1 MINRTI
7 LFGNLVAD
15 PEVRYTKTGKAIA
28 NMRIAYNEASS
39 KDQETLYMSVDVWDK
54 QGETCG
60 KILKKGSGVIV
71 EGRLK
76 ADSYTDKEG
85 KKVMKTFIVADRVN
99 FVPKFEKLTS
109 NSESSKASKPE
120 SKPVE
125 NKSQNY
131 EVESAGAVGDEDDIP
146 F

>member
-1 MINRTI
+1 MINRTV

-15 PEVRYTKTGKAIA
+15 PEVRYTKTGKCIA
-28 NMRIAYNEASS
+28 NFRIAYNEASS
-39 KDQETLYMSVDVWDK
+39 KDQETLYISVDVWDE

-60 KILKKGSGVIV
+60 KVLKKGSGVIV

-85 KKVMKTFIVADRVN
+85 KKVMKMVIVADRVN
-99 FVPKFEKLTS
+99 FVPKFEKLTA
-109 NSESSKASKPE
+109 NSESPKAAKSETKPARNTA
-120 SKPVE
+120 PE
-125 NKSQNY
+125 N
-131 EVESAGAVGDEDDIP
+131 EAGPLSTVGDDEDIP

>member
-1 MINRTI
+1 
-7 LFGNLVAD
+7 
-15 PEVRYTKTGKAIA
+15 
-28 NMRIAYNEASS
+28 MRIAYNEASS

-109 NSESSKASKPE
+109 NSESSKATKPE

-125 NKSQNY
+125 NKSQND

>member
-109 NSESSKASKPE
+109 NSESSKATKPE

-125 NKSQNY
+125 NKSQND

>member
-1 MINRTI
+1 MINRTV

-15 PEVRYTKTGKAIA
+15 PEVRYTKTGKCIA
-28 NMRIAYNEASS
+28 NFRIAYNEASS
-39 KDQETLYMSVDVWDK
+39 KDQETLYISVDVWDK

-60 KILKKGSGVIV
+60 KVLKKGSGVIV

-85 KKVMKTFIVADRVN
+85 KKVTKMVIVADRVN
-99 FVPKFEKLTS
+99 FVPRFEKTS
-109 NSESSKASKPE
+109 SGSEAKAPTKGENPPAQKSTPE
-120 SKPVE
+120 DVSGE
-125 NKSQNY
+125 TD
-131 EVESAGAVGDEDDIP
+131 GDDIP

>member
-125 NKSQNY
+125 NKSQND

>member
-1 MINRTI
+1 
-7 LFGNLVAD
+7 
-15 PEVRYTKTGKAIA
+15 
-28 NMRIAYNEASS
+28 MRIAYNEASS

-60 KILKKGSGVIV
+60 KVLKKGSGVIV

-85 KKVMKTFIVADRVN
+85 KKVVKTLIVADRVN
-99 FVPKFEKLTS
+99 FVPKFEKLTA
-109 NSESSKASKPE
+109 NSESSKAAKPE
-120 SKPVE
+120 SKPVQ
-125 NKSQNY
+125 NKSQND
-131 EVESAGAVGDEDDIP
+131 EVESAGTVGDDEDIP

>member
-1 MINRTI
+1 MINRTV

-28 NMRIAYNEASS
+28 NMRIAYNETSS

-60 KILKKGSGVIV
+60 KVLKKGSGVIV

-85 KKVMKTFIVADRVN
+85 KKVVKTFIVADRVN
-99 FVPKFEKLTS
+99 FVPKFEKLTA
-109 NSESSKASKPE
+109 NSESSKATKPE
-120 SKPVE
+120 SKPVQ
-125 NKSQNY
+125 NKSQND
-131 EVESAGAVGDEDDIP
+131 EVESAGTVGDDEDIP